1 MIESVLGKSVSANLS
16 TGGTVAGDL
25 TVTGDLGV
33 GGDASINL
41 TSVVSN
47 STIIDATGTE
57 ALLVRANS
65 DGGDVLIVNTSTAG
79 VTAKGTLTVGTD
91 GSGHD
96 VTFYSGTAGDSF
108 IWDSSEE
115 KLTITG
121 TNGQVALAVADGNVT
136 ITDDLDV
143 DGTTNLDVV
152 DIDGAVDMAST
163 VAIGDAVTISKD
175 TDAEFVASILVNQS
189 DAADTTGIVSQR
201 FDLEDTGGTAVDS
214 GKILVGKEASFTATT
229 STQDSYMAFH
239 TSLNGT
245 LAEKVRID
253 SGGNVDVRNSVAS
266 AADAGA
272 KLRLYSNDGAAMG
285 SGHRLGVVEF
295 AGAEDSSSNLI
306 NGARIEAVTDAAWSA
321 SENGADMVFYTTDG
335 NASETEAMR
344 MTAESNVELLS
355 GRFQVKHAGTDT
367 GLTGSGMEIHGGSNP
382 VLLSYN
388 RGGSAYLP
396 MVFDALN
403 YSVKVSNTARM
414 VIDSNSRISLSN
426 NDSGGT
432 GGLDSTSGNTTLG
445 YLAGN
450 AIASGGHD
458 NTFYGHGAGKLL
470 TTGEDNCAFGAGA
483 LSGSLDGDGNTA
495 IGFESLATYE
505 GSDTQGKNTALGF
518 KSSRALT
525 TGQSNTS
532 AGYNSA
538 ALMTTGDGNVA
549 IGALTLGAAV
559 SAESFNVALG
569 YNSMGAADE
578 GSGNID
584 NNIAIGVNALNLKA
598 DVNSNLYNNIAIG
611 YYALS
616 DANYVGSGMIAIGK
630 NSCKELEDGDAN
642 TAVGKETLKVLTS
655 GDNNTAFGTNAGDV
669 ITTGSNNTCIGKGA
683 DTSANNASNQTVI
696 GSGVT
701 GVADNSVTLGDASV
715 TAVYMASDSGAKV
728 YAGGLGIGTTTVPHG
743 GVGVGLVS
751 VEGANADL
759 ATGPNISF
767 TTASD
772 DYPLMVLQNYQHDD
786 VSIVFDA
793 YHDGSAWKSSDASN
807 FMIQKITNTFT
818 FQYDSAVTAGSALTW
833 NTGFSMNA
841 SGVMSGDF
849 NDTSDVGLKENIKSI
864 GDGLT
869 IVNQMN
875 PVSFDWKQK
884 SKGSNSGFI
893 AQELEKILPNDV
905 SGEDYIASDEE
916 GKAGNIGKSI
926 NVTGIVAHLV
936 KAVQELSAK
945 VEALESN

>member
-1 MIESVLGKSVSANLS
+1 MLVN
-16 TGGTVAGDL
+16 
-25 TVTGDLGV
+25 
-33 GGDASINL
+33 
-41 TSVVSN
+41 N
-47 STIIDATGTE
+47 STK
-57 ALLVRANS
+57 LLV
-65 DGGDVLIVNTSTAG
+65 
-79 VTAKGTLTVGTD
+79 
-91 GSGHD
+91 
-96 VTFYSGTAGDSF
+96 
-108 IWDSSEE
+108 
-115 KLTITG
+115 
-121 TNGQVALAVADGNVT
+121 
-136 ITDDLDV
+136 
-143 DGTTNLDVV
+143 
-152 DIDGAVDMAST
+152 
-163 VAIGDAVTISKD
+163 
-175 TDAEFVASILVNQS
+175 
-189 DAADTTGIVSQR
+189 
-201 FDLEDTGGTAVDS
+201 
-214 GKILVGKEASFTATT
+214 EA
-229 STQDSYMAFH
+229 H
-239 TSLNGT
+239 
-245 LAEKVRID
+245 
-253 SGGNVDVRNSVAS
+253 
-266 AADAGA
+266 
-272 KLRLYSNDGAAMG
+272 
-285 SGHRLGVVEF
+285 
-295 AGAEDSSSNLI
+295 
-306 NGARIEAVTDAAWSA
+306 
-321 SENGADMVFYTTDG
+321 
-335 NASETEAMR
+335 
-344 MTAESNVELLS
+344 
-355 GRFQVKHAGTDT
+355 
-367 GLTGSGMEIHGGSNP
+367 
-382 VLLSYN
+382 
-388 RGGSAYLP
+388 
-396 MVFDALN
+396 
-403 YSVKVSNTARM
+403 
-414 VIDSNSRISLSN
+414 SRISLST

-445 YLAGN
+445 YLSGN

-483 LSGSLDGDGNTA
+483 LAGSLDGDGNTA

-549 IGALTLGAAV
+549 IGALSLGAAV
-559 SAESFNVALG
+559 SAECYNVALG

-578 GSGNID
+578 GTGNID
-584 NNIAIGVNALNLKA
+584 NNIAIGYEALRLKA
-598 DVNSNLYNNIAIG
+598 DVNANLYNNVAIG
-611 YYALS
+611 YHALY
-616 DANYVGSGMIAIGK
+616 DANYVGSGMVAIGK
-630 NSCKELEDGDAN
+630 NSLLELEDGDSN
-642 TAVGKETLKVLTS
+642 TAVGKDTLKALTS
-655 GDNNTAFGTNAGDV
+655 GDNNTAFGTSAGDV
-669 ITTGSNNTCIGKGA
+669 ITTGSNNTCIGKSA

-701 GVADNSVTLGDASV
+701 GVGNNSVTLGNADV
-715 TAVYMASDSGAKV
+715 DAVYMASDSGAKV

-751 VEGANADL
+751 VEGANANL
-759 ATGPNISF
+759 TTGPNISF

-772 DYPLMVLQNYQHDD
+772 DHPLMVLQNYQHDD

-793 YHDGSAWKSSDASN
+793 YHDGTAWKSSDASN

-818 FQYDSAVTAGSALTW
+818 MQYDSGVTAGVGLTW
-833 NTGFSMNA
+833 NTGFSMNT

-905 SGEDYIASDEE
+905 SGEDYIA
-916 GKAGNIGKSI
+916 GKAGSIGKSI

-945 VEALESN
+945 VEALENK

>member
-1 MIESVLGKSVSANLS
+1 MADLHKYTSKEVLNKVLLTSGGSSVAAFSHTTAEALNAALDASNNRLNVSLS
-16 TGGTVAGDL
+16 GGTISGDVTISGDL
-25 TVTGDLGV
+25 TVSGSGDYAYSEVLTGDMKITQS
-33 GGDASINL
+33 A
-41 TSVVSN
+41 
-47 STIIDATGTE
+47 DATALTVAGFENTAGTIE
-57 ALLVRANS
+57 LWA
-65 DGGDVLIVNTSTAG
+65 DEGDDNADKWRFSVSTAG
-79 VTAKGTLTVGTD
+79 ELSIGT
-91 GSGHD
+91 
-96 VTFYSGTAGDSF
+96 YS
-108 IWDSSEE
+108 
-115 KLTITG
+115 
-121 TNGQVALAVADGNVT
+121 
-136 ITDDLDV
+136 
-143 DGTTNLDVV
+143 
-152 DIDGAVDMAST
+152 
-163 VAIGDAVTISKD
+163 
-175 TDAEFVASILVNQS
+175 
-189 DAADTTGIVSQR
+189 
-201 FDLEDTGGTAVDS
+201 
-214 GKILVGKEASFTATT
+214 
-229 STQDSYMAFH
+229 
-239 TSLNGT
+239 
-245 LAEKVRID
+245 
-253 SGGNVDVRNSVAS
+253 
-266 AADAGA
+266 
-272 KLRLYSNDGAAMG
+272 
-285 SGHRLGVVEF
+285 
-295 AGAEDSSSNLI
+295 
-306 NGARIEAVTDAAWSA
+306 
-321 SENGADMVFYTTDG
+321 
-335 NASETEAMR
+335 
-344 MTAESNVELLS
+344 
-355 GRFQVKHAGTDT
+355 
-367 GLTGSGMEIHGGSNP
+367 TGSWVDHI
-382 VLLSYN
+382 
-388 RGGSAYLP
+388 
-396 MVFDALN
+396 AL
-403 YSVKVSNTARM
+403 
-414 VIDSNSRISLSN
+414 DSNSRISLSN

-445 YLAGN
+445 YLSGN

-483 LSGSLDGDGNTA
+483 LAGSLDGDGNTA

-525 TGQSNTS
+525 TGQLNTS

-549 IGALTLGAAV
+549 IGALSLGAAV
-559 SAESFNVALG
+559 SAEGYNVALG

-598 DVNSNLYNNIAIG
+598 DVNSNLYNNVAIG

-616 DANYVGSGMIAIGK
+616 DANYVGSGMVAIGK

-669 ITTGSNNTCIGKGA
+669 ITTGSNNTCIGKSA

-701 GVADNSVTLGDASV
+701 GVGNNSVTLGNADV
-715 TAVYMASDSGAKV
+715 DAVYMASDSGAKV

-751 VEGANADL
+751 VEGANANL
-759 ATGPNISF
+759 TTGPNISF

-772 DYPLMVLQNYQHDD
+772 DHPLMVLQNYQHDD

-793 YHDGSAWKSSDASN
+793 YHDGTAWKSSDASN

-818 FQYDSAVTAGSALTW
+818 MQYDSGVSAGVGLTW
-833 NTGFSMNA
+833 NTGFSMNT

-849 NDTSDVGLKENIKSI
+849 NDTSVVGFKENIKSI
-864 GDGLT
+864 GFGVT
-869 IVNQMN
+869 IVKQMN

-945 VEALESN
+945 VEALENK